1 MPPLGPMQSLNPNT
15 PPAPGPPTSLGVFI
29 PPFSPPVVWL
39 GPRGIDMN
47 MMGVPPGPM
56 GRGAPPEKSSAG
68 WVPSRTGGP
77 SDRAPSKGEQN
88 DYFQNFVDTGKQP
101 QEFIRE
107 LELTNVVE
115 DYPKLRE
122 LIQNKDEIV
131 AKVASPP
138 MYFKCDLHEFDLS
151 PEFFETKFDVI
162 LIDPPRR
169 NISLGSWCC

>member
-1 MPPLGPMQSLNPNT
+1 MGTSPNPAMCFNQTGPER
-15 PPAPGPPTSLGVFI
+15 GPPNISGTGFNVA
-29 PPFSPPVVWL
+29 
-39 GPRGIDMN
+39 
-47 MMGVPPGPM
+47 GPM
-56 GRGAPPEKSSAG
+56 GRRAPPEKSSAG

-101 QEFIRE
+101 QNFIWE

-138 MYFKCDLHEFDLS
+138 MYFKCDLHEFELS

-169 NISLGSWCC
+169 NMFIGLLVLLIILSTGHLKR